1 MPAIIRGIFGGGGK
15 IKDATATPQDV
26 MTGKV
31 FYNNHGKQIG
41 TAEILAI
48 KIFRFEKGT
57 ELQKP
62 TYNYSHSYCWG
73 SQQKG
78 VDVYNY
84 FNSGTGFYSFN
95 HGYEHYIFQ
104 QYSGESNLFRQTLEI
119 DTNVALK
126 DIESISV
133 LSGSYKYNI
142 HFSEYFKSGARNI
155 SGEVSETQFIQGL
168 TSYFAFDCKNIE
180 NLRFIIGS
188 KQDITETVTLKNN
201 IQITVN
207 YKGA

>member
-1 MPAIIRGIFGGGGK
+1 MPLLVRGGVGGK
-15 IKDATATPQDV
+15 STKDATAVPGDV
-26 MTGKV
+26 KKGKI
-31 FYNNHGKQIG
+31 FYNNQGRQIG
-41 TAEILAI
+41 TAELLAT

-57 ELQKP
+57 ELQQP

-84 FNSGTGFYSFN
+84 FNSGTGFYNFKN
-95 HGYEHYIFQ
+95 GYEHYIFQ

-155 SGEVSETQFIQGL
+155 SGAVYETQFIQGL

-180 NLRFIIGS
+180 NLRFVIGS
-188 KQDITETVTLKNN
+188 MQDISEPVTLKNN
-201 IQITVN
+201 VQITVN